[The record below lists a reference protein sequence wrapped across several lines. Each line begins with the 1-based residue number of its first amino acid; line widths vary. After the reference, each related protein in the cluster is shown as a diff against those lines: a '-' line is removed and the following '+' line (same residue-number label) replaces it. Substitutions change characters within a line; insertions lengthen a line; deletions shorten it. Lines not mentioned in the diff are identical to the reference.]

1 MNRHQVLTGAC
12 NPGDQCYAVG
22 SVEGIHF
29 TVKICK
35 HQEEILI
42 TITYIYQSPDNK
54 QLFKL
59 KVDYLH
65 MSLMSIN
72 NVCTYAVA
80 TNFHQQAT
88 CSIFVYPPP
97 LKKKKIKNVLCLFVY
112 FILSNELQ
120 QPCYLGP
127 GIPQQIG

>member
-35 HQEEILI
+35 HQELRKRFW
-42 TITYIYQSPDNK
+42 SPDYK
-54 QLFKL
+54 QLFNL

-65 MSLMSIN
+65 MPHMSIN
-72 NVCTYAVA
+72 NVCTYAV
-80 TNFHQQAT
+80 TISFYQQAT
-88 CSIFVYPPP
+88 RSIFVYPSP
-97 LKKKKIKNVLCLFVY
+97 F
-112 FILSNELQ
+112 
-120 QPCYLGP
+120 
-127 GIPQQIG
+127 